1 MKMLGISII
10 KRGLYILT
18 KWQFVKSFWKK
29 EESLFFIYLLSEKRS
44 FLTESFFDLDWPL
57 VSNSIAVK
65 DVHTPDHITK
75 TRFSRC
81 SYSSS
86 SFPSSSKKIYSY
98 IYTTS
103 NILMRPRSSVNWLK
117 ILSFFSHSVMA
128 KISANLNSQCDY
140 SPFVSFLKI
149 ELVVAANYVSNVK

>member
-29 EESLFFIYLLSEKRS
+29 EEFLFFIYLLSEKRS

-65 DVHTPDHITK
+65 NVHTPDHITK

-86 SFPSSSKKIYSY
+86 SSPSSSKKIYSY
-98 IYTTS
+98 IHTTS

-117 ILSFFSHSVMA
+117 ILSFFSHSDGKNKCKPQFPMRVER
-128 KISANLNSQCDY
+128 LL
-140 SPFVSFLKI
+140 PLLK
-149 ELVVAANYVSNVK
+149 NRSYCCCCCC

>member
-117 ILSFFSHSVMA
+117 ILSFFFAFRHGKNKCKPQFPMRVER
-128 KISANLNSQCDY
+128 LL
-140 SPFVSFLKI
+140 PLLK
-149 ELVVAANYVSNVK
+149 NRSYCCCCCC